1 LFGVAHWQQGLLGM
15 VNATVTGLIAAIV
28 FLICGRKLW
37 VPVVMH
43 AAFDVTAAL
52 MIYLN
57 LETEVAH
64 LVFK

>member
-1 LFGVAHWQQGLLGM
+1 
-15 VNATVTGLIAAIV
+15 V
-28 FLICGRKLW
+28 FLACKRRLF
-37 VPVVMH
+37 VAMVMH
-43 AAFDVTAAL
+43 AAFDITAAT